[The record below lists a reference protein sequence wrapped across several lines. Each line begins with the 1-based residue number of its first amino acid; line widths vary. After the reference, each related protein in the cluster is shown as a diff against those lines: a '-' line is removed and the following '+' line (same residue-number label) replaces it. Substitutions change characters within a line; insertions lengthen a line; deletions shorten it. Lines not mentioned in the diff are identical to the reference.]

1 MFTLL
6 NVDGLIIGNISCG
19 NRNSIIPKQKPTFL
33 TFQRAYYYVMLSI
46 GNMAINVYY
55 MFVYFCVNQYSG
67 MSNKNGNAF
76 HAHTKNRLVKA
87 VCNTIGHGSLP
98 IDI

>member
-1 MFTLL
+1 MYREKKDMFTRL

-33 TFQRAYYYVMLSI
+33 TFQRAYYYVTLSI

-67 MSNKNGNAF
+67 MSNKMET
-76 HAHTKNRLVKA
+76 HSTHTQK
-87 VCNTIGHGSLP
+87 T
-98 IDI
+98 D

>member
-33 TFQRAYYYVMLSI
+33 TFQRAYYYVTLSI

-55 MFVYFCVNQYSG
+55 IGLFIFVLINIRGCQIKMETHST
-67 MSNKNGNAF
+67 
-76 HAHTKNRLVKA
+76 HTQK
-87 VCNTIGHGSLP
+87 T
-98 IDI
+98 D